1 MTTTDHDTFDDAMR
15 HLHAQAVSQVS
26 AGTTAELHRR
36 RHAALQTA
44 SRRRGPFGWPAAAA
58 FASVLGVA
66 LALGFAL
73 KREAPQAPAQVAST
87 DVATTTD
94 EDLDAS
100 YGTLDENPDFYL
112 WLASSDATLLA
123 ME

>member
-1 MTTTDHDTFDDAMR
+1 MNTDDPRFDAALR
-15 HLHAQAVSQVS
+15 GLHAQAVSRLS

-36 RHAALQTA
+36 RHAALDTA
-44 SRRRGPFGWPAAAA
+44 TRPRRLFGWPAAAA

-66 LALGFAL
+66 LALGFGLQRDPPVPAATPL
-73 KREAPQAPAQVAST
+73 AATPVDADADEAYTA
-87 DVATTTD
+87 
-94 EDLDAS
+94 
-100 YGTLDENPDFYL
+100 LDENPDFYL